1 MEAEKAELTRRTPT
15 TVAINTSIRTRFG
28 SPQPARNIRVFLSK
42 IPFRETVTD
51 TIEGHDPVSVW
62 GGGKTSQ
69 YTKVYKDNSEK
80 IDVLVEKAATDFQAT
95 DNGGNCIFK
104 NVLPGDYY
112 VLCVSG
118 MGGNLGLALQQK
130 VKITGGET
138 EPIRLTNND
147 AIPLSVPAAVIVR
160 ARLTTRYGRDIRN
173 AEVYLT
179 KEPFRAIV
187 TGPIKGNDPVFVW
200 SSGKGKYIKVYGV
213 DSQKIDA
220 LVKDEASYSQ
230 TLTFRGATFD
240 EVVPGNY
247 YVLLATGNGD
257 GFVFERKVLIKEGE
271 TSPINLTNSD
281 AIPIRLPGEE
291 K

>member
-1 MEAEKAELTRRTPT
+1 
-15 TVAINTSIRTRFG
+15 
-28 SPQPARNIRVFLSK
+28 
-42 IPFRETVTD
+42 
-51 TIEGHDPVSVW
+51 
-62 GGGKTSQ
+62 
-69 YTKVYKDNSEK
+69 
-80 IDVLVEKAATDFQAT
+80 
-95 DNGGNCIFK
+95 
-104 NVLPGDYY
+104 
-112 VLCVSG
+112 
-118 MGGNLGLALQQK
+118 
-130 VKITGGET
+130 
-138 EPIRLTNND
+138 LTNND

-160 ARLTTRYGRDIRN
+160 ARLTTRYGRDIEIRN

-271 TSPINLTNSD
+271 TSPINLSNSD